1 MPPRLVR
8 PQNLIESFRIAAQ
21 EYRQKPVYLT
31 NNQKVKLCCR
41 CIIILVLDLRTDYL
55 FSSSFQA
62 ARLYRQSLKTL
73 CSWVVDR
80 RVFNDEADLLRAR
93 FDANRG
99 LPPTKAIS
107 MIEQGEDELFT
118 FSHPDPYVRS
128 YMPGGSG
135 FMRSSPLPKEVCFPD
150 GDYPADFPNYTVN
163 ADMTICKPETGKAA
177 VGSVLIDFTKKN
189 ME

>member
-1 MPPRLVR
+1 M
-8 PQNLIESFRIAAQ
+8 
-21 EYRQKPVYLT
+21 YRH
-31 NNQKVKLCCR
+31 
-41 CIIILVLDLRTDYL
+41 
-55 FSSSFQA
+55 
-62 ARLYRQSLKTL
+62 SLKTL
-73 CSWVVDR
+73 CSWVIDR
-80 RVFNDEADLLRAR
+80 RVFNDEAELLRAR

-118 FSHPDPYVRS
+118 FTHPDPIVRP

-150 GDYPADFPNYTVN
+150 GDYPADFPTYTLN

-177 VGSVLIDFTKKN
+177 VGSVLVDFTKKN